1 MRLGLVTYNMA
12 KDWDI
17 PTIIEKCTATGFEG
31 VELRTTHGHG
41 VELTLSVEERQR
53 VKKQFE
59 DSPIELVGLG
69 STYEYHAIEPEVVRQ
84 NMEGTKAYA
93 KLAHDVGASGIKV
106 RPNGHQEEAGIP
118 REKTLEQIGLALRE
132 CGEVAQEYNV
142 EIRLEMH
149 GGVAEAQNIRSIM
162 EHADHDNVF
171 VCWNSN
177 MVDVKDGSVMHDFEL
192 VKDRIRLVHN
202 NDLYNEAY
210 PFQEFFTLLKR
221 INYQGFCCAEIPGST
236 DPERVMNYYR
246 ALFRAYTA

>member
-31 VELRTTHGHG
+31 VELRTTHAHG
-41 VELTLSVEERQR
+41 VELTLSAEERQR
-53 VKKQFE
+53 VKKQFG

-84 NMEGTKAYA
+84 NIEGTKAYA

-106 RPNGHQEEAGIP
+106 RPNGHQEAAGIP

-132 CGEVAQEYNV
+132 CGASAKEYGV

-149 GGVAEAQNIRSIM
+149 GGVADAKDIRGIM
-162 EHADHDNVF
+162 EHVDHDNVF

-177 MVDVKDGSVMHDFEL
+177 MVDVKDGSVKHDFEL
-192 VKDRIRLVHN
+192 VKDWIGLVHN
-202 NDLYNEAY
+202 TDLYNEAY
-210 PFQEFFTLLKR
+210 PFPAFFALLEG

-236 DPERVMNYYR
+236 DPERVMSYYR